1 MTLKLINNL
10 TKKEYELTN
19 LEDLS
24 MSRIFYTFDVIF
36 PAGMDDGEF
45 SYTLYDGDVV
55 KATGL
60 LQVGNYTPEKTT
72 YENNPIKEQ
81 NGYVQYTGE

>member
-1 MTLKLINNL
+1 MNLILTNNL
-10 TKKEYELTN
+10 TKTEYKLTN

-36 PAGMDDGEF
+36 PAGMDDGE
-45 SYTLYDGDVV
+45 YTYRLYDGDKL